1 MIALQAV
8 FEVLVFTYNHQCYI
22 KTLILILL
30 LQLVVILVFVFS
42 YSKAVDRAYEE
53 YVLTLG
59 DFDERI
65 FLGKDADAEI
75 GTPAKQTSGSSS
87 STAPLDGPSL
97 LLEAA
102 ARCNTDSKLTEHM
115 HNVSI

>member
-1 MIALQAV
+1 MLFLRPSPCRQTISCV
-8 FEVLVFTYNHQCYI
+8 
-22 KTLILILL
+22 
-30 LQLVVILVFVFS
+30 

-65 FLGKDADAEI
+65 FLGKDADLEI
-75 GTPAKQTSGSSS
+75 GTPAKNPSISASLN
-87 STAPLDGPSL
+87 TANMDGPSL

-102 ARCNTDSKLTEHM
+102 ARSNAAAKLQEHIE
-115 HNVSI
+115 NVSSCASVFMSSIL